1 MVISRPLDWINCTPL
16 STSNCAG
23 IITQLVIHL
32 SHPLFT
38 PRTVSRYNRA
48 MPKIL
53 VVDDEP
59 PIIDVLVYNLKQ
71 SGYDTVIARDGEQA
85 VTLAKREQPDL
96 IILDLMLPKI
106 DGLEVYRI
114 VRRDSDVPVIML
126 TARDAEID
134 RVVGLELGA
143 DDYVVKPFSVREL
156 MVRVK
161 NVLRR
166 SIPRPIESAAPDR
179 ICVDALTLDVARH
192 EARWGND
199 LIELTA
205 LEFAMLHTLARH
217 ADQVLSREQ
226 LLELVWGY
234 DYHDDLRVV
243 DAVIKRLR
251 AKLREAALD
260 VEDHRHRAWRGLQT
274 GLAAGV
280 VVMRRPPSAI
290 SRRLLS
296 TKPATRAFQHLPS
309 ICPCPWRSHGGPLGA
324 IDGKRR

>member
-1 MVISRPLDWINCTPL
+1 MSKVLI
-16 STSNCAG
+16 
-23 IITQLVIHL
+23 
-32 SHPLFT
+32 
-38 PRTVSRYNRA
+38 
-48 MPKIL
+48 
-53 VVDDEP
+53 VDDEP
-59 PIIDVLVYNLKQ
+59 PIIDVLAYNLKQ
-71 SGYDTVIARDGEQA
+71 NGHAVIIARDGEQA

-106 DGLEVYRI
+106 DGLEVYRL

-126 TARDAEID
+126 TARDSEID

-166 SIPRPIESAAPDR
+166 STPHPIESAAPDR
-179 ICVDALTLDVARH
+179 LHIDALTLDITRH
-192 EARWGND
+192 EARWQD
-199 LIELTA
+199 TLLELTA

-217 ADQVLSREQ
+217 VDQVLSREQ

-251 AKLREAALD
+251 AKLRDAAPD
-260 VEDHRHRAWRGLQT
+260 VEIIIT
-274 GLAAGV
+274 V
-280 VVMRRPPSAI
+280 
-290 SRRLLS
+290 
-296 TKPATRAFQHLPS
+296 
-309 ICPCPWRSHGGPLGA
+309 RSVGYKLTSQPEK
-324 IDGKRR
+324 I